1 MTRLATTC
9 RLDAYASEEFE
20 ELARTAEVLTLTL
33 TLTLTLALTLTLTLT
48 MTRWTRSRG

>member
-33 TLTLTLALTLTLTLT
+33 TLTLTLVLALTLVLT
-48 MTRWTRSRG
+48 

>member
-20 ELARTAEVLTLTL
+20 ELARTAEVLTE
-33 TLTLTLALTLTLTLT
+33 LAAAV
-48 MTRWTRSRG
+48 RRRRG